1 MNSIHVSVVPL
12 AGDRVTV
19 PVTSTEKDG
28 GVVSNQR
35 EENHDSRTSNPSK
48 LSYSPS
54 QGQHP

>member
-54 QGQHP
+54 QG